1 MNNILVVGSMNMDL
15 SIEIDRMPQ
24 LGETLVGSGFKTAP
38 GGKGANQAVAAAR
51 LGGAVKLLGAVGKD
65 TYGEQLVQNLEANGI
80 VYAGAFLENTATGI
94 AMITVCG
101 GNNFILLE
109 RGANDGVTPKLLEE
123 KKDLFAWAD
132 FVILQLE
139 IPVESVLLAAK
150 LAKANGARVL
160 LNPAPYK
167 ALPAQIYSYIDY
179 LVPNEHEAADLVG
192 FAVETE
198 ADCTKAVR
206 LLSEKGV
213 GQVIITRGALGCA
226 YGGDTVRFQP
236 AMPADAIDTTAAGD
250 SFIGALVFRL
260 CAGASLAEAVEYATR
275 VSAVTVSRR
284 GAAESIPYASEIEK

>member
-24 LGETLVGSGFKTAP
+24 IGETIVGSGFKTAP

-51 LGGAVKLLGAVGKD
+51 LGGDVQFLGAVGD
-65 TYGEQLVQNLEANGI
+65 DAYGKQLVKGLEANGI
-80 VYAGAFLENTATGI
+80 TYAGVLEKGIPTGI

-109 RGANDGVTPKLLEE
+109 KGANDAVTPALLEE
-123 KKDLFAWAD
+123 KRELFSQAD

-150 LAKANGARVL
+150 LAKANGASVL

-167 ALPAQIYSYIDY
+167 ALPAEIYSYIDY

-206 LLSEKGV
+206 LLTEKGAK
-213 GQVIITRGALGCA
+213 QVIITRGALGCA

-236 AMPADAIDTTAAGD
+236 AVPADAIDTTAAGD
-250 SFIGALVFRL
+250 SFIGALVSRL
-260 CAGASLAEAVEYATR
+260 CAGVALAEAIEFATR

-284 GAAESIPYASEIEK
+284 GAAESIPYLSEIE